1 MRETS
6 IINRG
11 ITLWLVALAVAGCGG
26 STTSVS
32 PSPHSVSSA
41 PAHTTPTAPAEQTTT
56 APTTPAHRPA
66 PTRASGSLAGRTIVI
81 DPGHNG
87 GNANAPSVINQLVPA
102 GRGRTK
108 PCNTTGTA
116 TDGGYPEANFNWD
129 LALRL
134 KMLLAEQGARVVM
147 TRHSNTGIGPCVD
160 RRAAIGNAA
169 HADAVIAIHADGAPA
184 SGRGFHVI
192 YAPDSGSTAST
203 YQASLELARAVHDA
217 ILASG
222 LLPTSTYAGQNGY
235 NERDDLAGLNLSTRP
250 TILVE
255 LGNMRNSTDAAL
267 QIDPGFRQFLAA
279 ALAHGLE
286 ISLGAHL

>member
-1 MRETS
+1 MTRKMRETS
-6 IINRG
+6 IINRS

-32 PSPHSVSSA
+32 PSPHSVSSV

-116 TDGGYPEANFNWD
+116 TDGGYSEANFNWD

-192 YAPDSGSTAST
+192 Y
-203 YQASLELARAVHDA
+203 
-217 ILASG
+217 
-222 LLPTSTYAGQNGY
+222 
-235 NERDDLAGLNLSTRP
+235 
-250 TILVE
+250 
-255 LGNMRNSTDAAL
+255 
-267 QIDPGFRQFLAA
+267 
-279 ALAHGLE
+279 
-286 ISLGAHL
+286 